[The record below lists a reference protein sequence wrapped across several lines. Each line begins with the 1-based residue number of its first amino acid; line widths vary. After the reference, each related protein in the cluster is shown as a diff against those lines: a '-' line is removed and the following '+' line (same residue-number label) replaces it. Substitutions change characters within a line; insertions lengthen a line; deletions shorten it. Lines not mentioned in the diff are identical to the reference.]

1 MSYANDTDEGSSADS
16 AQVGPTPGPW
26 HVPGQ
31 PWYDDNRSAV
41 FSEADPNAG
50 KLICANQHAEFN
62 PEQYEDGEVEANT
75 RLIAAAPR
83 LLSELEKV
91 YGLLV
96 RLNATHDHLVRRKL
110 IHNVEEVLA
119 AAWKE
124 ETSVA
129 AESCAELEERIDFLE
144 KRLAGVYRCLDSI
157 HVEADRMSVRQDALQ
172 GKAEIERAGVCPP
185 TEPDDPGEGDPLRGG
200 RKA

>member
-1 MSYANDTDEGSSADS
+1 MSSTSDTDEGNSADS

-31 PWYDDNRSAV
+31 PWYDDNRSTV

-83 LLSELEKV
+83 LLSQLDEV
-91 YGLLV
+91 HDLLV
-96 RLNATHDHLVRRKL
+96 RLKATHGHLVAREL
-110 IHNVEEVLA
+110 IDNVEETLA
-119 AAWKE
+119 VTRNRE
-124 ETSVA
+124 V
-129 AESCAELEERIDFLE
+129 
-144 KRLAGVYRCLDSI
+144 
-157 HVEADRMSVRQDALQ
+157 
-172 GKAEIERAGVCPP
+172 
-185 TEPDDPGEGDPLRGG
+185 
-200 RKA
+200 